1 MKEGVNVCV
10 EPKTEDEIK
19 KLYSSEIPI
28 FKAWGQYVR
37 NAILTELEKTEKL
50 EEFLKIPVTVR
61 IKEEDSLIAKALH
74 RQKDYSK
81 PYHDIEDKVG
91 IRFVVLLTEDT
102 ENICNI
108 IKQIPFWNYS
118 EDQDFKKNREEY
130 PESFP
135 YESCH
140 FVVKPLDSFSYDFKQ
155 DDTNKI
161 EKVTIPKGTPCEI
174 QVRSLLQHAYAE
186 LSHETLYKKKVRQKE
201 NIKRFLARSMALIES
216 ADYFF
221 IQVKTDIKK
230 ESKFYKQLL
239 DLSSKFYPSEL
250 LSSSNEEANM
260 TILDLLLQKDAIIET
275 DIICLEKYLNDNA
288 DRLNSKVRGNY
299 HTSFIYRIPT
309 VLLFYF
315 LADKRSAFLRDTLI
329 LPNDITTQLYADLG
343 VSYVQD

>member
-1 MKEGVNVCV
+1 MCV

-201 NIKRFLARSMALIES
+201 NIKRF
-216 ADYFF
+216 
-221 IQVKTDIKK
+221 
-230 ESKFYKQLL
+230 
-239 DLSSKFYPSEL
+239 
-250 LSSSNEEANM
+250 
-260 TILDLLLQKDAIIET
+260 
-275 DIICLEKYLNDNA
+275 
-288 DRLNSKVRGNY
+288 RL
-299 HTSFIYRIPT
+299 
-309 VLLFYF
+309 
-315 LADKRSAFLRDTLI
+315 
-329 LPNDITTQLYADLG
+329 
-343 VSYVQD
+343 